1 MRRGEAISDARPHI
15 RPWRF
20 QKYSSGYSRWWT
32 WGGGRL
38 SISPG
43 SSPASQFTQHIPFV
57 PPACV
62 AGIWKSHGDR
72 RHHVDRLSGVNVV
85 PKRSDPMS
93 ARPMGSASPELGSAT
108 GSAINFGC
116 AGLQSIL
123 DWPLLPIQ
131 ETVFFSLFFFFFFS
145 FFLLESWND
154 PDLVNPTVCAVVA
167 FTLTLN
173 RVRKRG

>member
-1 MRRGEAISDARPHI
+1 MAPAPGDQEVRRGEAISDARPHI
-15 RPWRF
+15 RPWGF
-20 QKYSSGYSRWWT
+20 QKYSSGCSRWCL

-72 RHHVDRLSGVNVV
+72 RHHVDRLSGVSVV

-116 AGLQSIL
+116 AGLRSIL

-131 ETVFFSLFFFFFFS
+131 ETGFFS
-145 FFLLESWND
+145 FFCLNHGMS
-154 PDLVNPTVCAVVA
+154 PTW
-167 FTLTLN
+167 LTPRFVLSL
-173 RVRKRG
+173 R